1 MSTVLETDA
10 RRPDT
15 GAALP
20 PFARAGVAAVVVVA
34 AIAMGVSIGRYGFFG
49 DELYFIA
56 AGRRLAE
63 SYADQGPLLPA
74 IARSMDLI
82 APGSLMAQR
91 IPSVLVT
98 LAAIVLSAQ
107 IAREF
112 GGSRGAQVLSAVTYA
127 SSVFLL
133 VQGTQ
138 LSTNAIDTALW
149 VAITWLL
156 VRWVRTRRDDLLL
169 WAGVVTAID
178 MQVKWLIPFFWVAVA
193 IGVLICG
200 PRELLRRP
208 ALWWGAAV
216 TVLTMLPSLFWQARH
231 DWPQLGM
238 SAQVAAEQETIGG
251 RFSFLPLALISAGVL
266 GLLLLVCGLVALLRW
281 EALRAYRFFG
291 IALPVLLV
299 VFLITDG
306 RPYYV
311 VGIYPVVMAAGAVYW
326 MRRAARWRPIVAAVL
341 AVASAALTVSSLP
354 LKPER
359 DVQPAADQKAAMLD
373 MSVYAKLGWPELAEA
388 TAAAYRSLPEPQRTD
403 AVVIT
408 NSYWQASALDFYRK
422 TDGLPA
428 VYSPHR
434 GFGYFGT
441 PPDSATTILWV
452 GGDEADLRT
461 RFASVTPIAHS
472 HSRLGIPEENTDV
485 TIWRCDDPKTPWP
498 QAWPKMLRL
507 G

>member
-10 RRPDT
+10 RQPDT
-15 GAALP
+15 SAALP

-74 IARSMDLI
+74 IARLMDLI
-82 APGSLMAQR
+82 APGSLVAQR

-98 LAAIVLSAQ
+98 LGAIVLSAQ

-112 GGSRGAQVLSAVTYA
+112 GGSRGAQTLSAVTYA
-127 SSVFLL
+127 TSVFLL

-138 LSTNAIDTALW
+138 LSTNTIDTALW

-178 MQVKWLIPFFWVAVA
+178 MQVKWLIPFLWVAVA

-216 TVLTMLPSLFWQARH
+216 TGLTMLPSLFWQARH

-238 SAQVAAEQETIGG
+238 SAQVASEQETIGG
-251 RFSFLPLALISAGVL
+251 RLTFVPLALVSAGVL
-266 GLLLLVCGLVALLRW
+266 GLLLVVCGMVALFRW
-281 EALRAYRFFG
+281 EALRPYRFFG
-291 IALPVLLV
+291 VALPVLFA

-311 VGIYPVVMAAGAVYW
+311 VGIYPVVMAAGAVFW
-326 MRRAARWRPIVAAVL
+326 MRRAARWRTIVAAVL

-354 LKPER
+354 LKPEHEL
-359 DVQPAADQKAAMLD
+359 QPAADQRAAMLN
-373 MSVYAKLGWPELAEA
+373 MGTYAKLGWPELAAA
-388 TAAAYRSLPEPQRTD
+388 TGAAYRALPEAQRAD

-408 NSYWQASALDFYRK
+408 ESYWQASALDFYREA
-422 TDGLPA
+422 DGLPA
-428 VYSPHR
+428 VYSPNR

-441 PPDSATTILWV
+441 PPDSATTVLWV

-461 RFASVTPIAHS
+461 RFASVTPIARP

-485 TIWRCDDPKTPWP
+485 TIWRCDDPKTAWSQTWP
-498 QAWPKMLRL
+498 GILRL